1 MATILTLL
9 SSELIRQYYAEG
21 FWRDE
26 TIYALVAA
34 HARRAPDAYAVRDR
48 YRRVS
53 YGEFVAAADR
63 LATDLARRGIKPG
76 QRVAVWL
83 PSRIECAVA
92 LTACSRNGYVCCPSL
107 HRDHTVTDVLGLLT
121 RIRAAALVAQS
132 GYGADAD
139 RRDIFAELSGVASLR
154 HIYRLEP
161 LNEDHRLF
169 AAVEAQAIPEPLK
182 QDPNQIVYLAF
193 TSGTTGDP
201 KGVMHSD
208 NTLLANAR
216 AMASDWGIDAGS
228 VVYSLSPLSHNLGFG
243 AMVMALAAGAELV
256 VHDLPKGASLADRVV
271 ETNTS
276 FMVGV
281 PTHANDLLEE
291 MSGRDLKRLGRLQ
304 GFRISGAAAS
314 PELVTSL
321 LERGVVPQS
330 GYGMTE
336 ACSHQYTLP
345 GDDPRLIVETS
356 GRACAGYEIR
366 IWRSDDRDVQAEV
379 GEVGEIGGRGASLML
394 GYFDD
399 QQATEDSFNAQGYF
413 MTGDLGWMDANG
425 YLRVTGRKKDVIIRG
440 GHNIY
445 PARIEAL
452 AMRHAAVERA
462 AAIPVRDARLGE
474 KVCLAVV
481 YRAGG
486 RLEPEGLLAHL
497 EAAGLSKYDMPE
509 YVLELDHMP
518 TTASGKM
525 RKRDLMERIERG
537 EVTPAPVR
545 WQARSGSGEV
555 EMATPL
561 PSSSPGVSR

>member
-53 YGEFVAAADR
+53 YGDFVAAADR

-154 HIYRLEP
+154 HIHRLEP

-169 AAVEAQAIPEPLK
+169 PDVEAQAIPEPLK

-291 MSGRDLKRLGRLQ
+291 MSGRDLKRLGRLR

-561 PSSSPGVSR
+561 PSSTPGVSR